1 MESERNGEKMSKQ
14 KREKSLLAFTGATA
28 LVVLAVNLAITAFN
42 SHRRKNKKKGFRL
55 RSEIQLVR
63 GFVEFCY
70 LCLCMTLFFL
80 LFC

>member
-63 GFVEFCY
+63 GFASNSAIYVCE
-70 LCLCMTLFFL
+70 
-80 LFC
+80 